1 MRVAAH
7 TQIPRTKA
15 EGNRGH
21 TPSLPARTCR
31 TFSASLLVQVGNT
44 LVTLQK
50 MRDVLLLLLL
60 LLLLFLPP
68 GVILL
73 LLLLRLLLVLILLV
87 LVLLLLLR

>member
-1 MRVAAH
+1 MAAH

-50 MRDVLLLLLL
+50 MRDVLLLRLLL
-60 LLLLFLPP
+60 LLLLLLLPP
-68 GVILL
+68 GVIL